1 MFALFGTFSALKSEN
16 YLLKIDMFLSN
27 IVSTSILTR
36 TFVKEIGAMFGVA
49 NRVLV
54 LVIIPLAETERTKEV
69 ERTILIATKNTA

>member
-1 MFALFGTFSALKSEN
+1 MD
-16 YLLKIDMFLSN
+16 IFLSN

-54 LVIIPLAETERTKEV
+54 LVIIPLAETERTTEV

>member
-1 MFALFGTFSALKSEN
+1 MD
-16 YLLKIDMFLSN
+16 IFLN
-27 IVSTSILTR
+27 KLVSTSILTR

-54 LVIIPLAETERTKEV
+54 LVIIPLAETERTTEV